1 MATTI
6 ERRDIIVKPHDG
18 NTFGD
23 TLRLYVTVSGREDRT
38 HSSAELERAV
48 PAVPSK
54 KHVNE
59 FKCYVAFA
67 STGVQGSEKISIA
80 GIRLWGGRGSDK
92 REEYYFYPNGQLT
105 TYTRLPLNSY
115 VESNYVYDGY
125 WQDTRYVRNNGY
137 VSVWGS
143 WYAYANATAEAHV
156 YTHLSKQF
164 PPYCMVTLSD
174 IKLNALAYAPSAFA
188 DASKKIAFEWGF
200 TTDIGEDERLRDQ
213 KYAIIEWK
221 EKDNPESHT
230 VRVSAQSTQAATCY
244 MAVRYEMPANTLP
257 KNSSFQWRIKII
269 SDDDVEGDFS
279 DWVTVSTTDVAGTV
293 RAPSPDNAVVD
304 GDIDNRFSWVY
315 SNPYGT
321 EPTGY
326 EIEISS
332 NNGAGWQQIKKATTS
347 DCFADIPAGTLP
359 TGNIQYRVRAFSQ
372 SGIESEWAVANITVR
387 ARPKAPSIYRIDAN
401 ADRPTVW
408 WESVDQEAYELKIL
422 DSSGSTVYTHYAA
435 LPDRSHKIAKRLDN
449 AQYTAALTIW
459 NGFGLD
465 SPTAQRQF
473 TLAAIKPGKPTVSG
487 TAFSTHN
494 SLAFV
499 HTTTKSVLLRGGVAI
514 ADVSGLGSYDDYT
527 APASC
532 EYRLR
537 ALSDTAFCDSDP
549 LTLTHPGSGR
559 AAAMSLASDHNVRV
573 SLIYK
578 EGSPPERSSVLN
590 AEYALMQFAGRKL
603 PVAEYGDGLTR
614 TKSLSYS
621 LRNIDDLK
629 ILRSMVGQTVVW
641 NDRQDHLVAC
651 LSDLSWSER
660 RGFVNVSFTITEI
673 DSNEG
678 IDYE

>member
-1 MATTI
+1 MATTTA
-6 ERRDIIVKPHDG
+6 RRNAIVKDSF
-18 NTFGD
+18 NVTSQGD
-23 TLRLYVTVSGREDRT
+23 TVRMAAGSPFNIASDITY
-38 HSSAELERAV
+38 LEPV
-48 PAVPSK
+48 FESSK
-54 KHVNE
+54 KRISVKQYYAAACRYSVQNVMQASVDFMGAQYEDVSLVPYNTYIANSRENYTFIQLNILHYTVKPYEADLYIYNE
-59 FKCYVAFA
+59 
-67 STGVQGSEKISIA
+67 
-80 GIRLWGGRGSDK
+80 
-92 REEYYFYPNGQLT
+92 
-105 TYTRLPLNSY
+105 NSL
-115 VESNYVYDGY
+115 
-125 WQDTRYVRNNGY
+125 
-137 VSVWGS
+137 
-143 WYAYANATAEAHV
+143 A
-156 YTHLSKQF
+156 F
-164 PPYCMVTLSD
+164 PPYCICELED
-174 IKLNALAYAPSAFA
+174 IKLVPRNLTPRSFFNV
-188 DASKKIAFEWGF
+188 DNTVRFEWDYGPQK
-200 TTDIGEDERLRDQ
+200 GEDGKYRTQ
-213 KYAIIEWK
+213 KRAVIEWTS
-221 EKDNPESHT
+221 DNAKINT
-230 VRVSAQSTQAATCY
+230 VTVNGADLSCSF
-244 MAVRYEMPANTLP
+244 PANTFP
-257 KNSSFQWRIKII
+257 KNSSFKWRIKII

-332 NNGAGWQQIKKATTS
+332 NNGASWQQIKKATTS

-422 DSSGSTVYTHYAA
+422 DSSGNTVYTHYAA